1 MHPPFGF
8 ALFYLRGIAP
18 PEVKSRDIY
27 LGSIPWIILQI
38 ILVAMMIVWPG
49 MVSYWLEKPASISPG
64 AAMQQLN
71 DLVPKLDAPG
81 GFDLG
86 PPKF

>member
-27 LGSIPWIILQI
+27 LGALPWVGMQI
-38 ILVAMMIVWPG
+38 ILVIIVIYWPG
-49 MVSYWLEKPASISPG
+49 LVTYWIDNTAVDTSNVKIEIPQIEMPAMP
-64 AAMQQLN
+64 
-71 DLVPKLDAPG
+71 D
-81 GFDLG
+81 FG
-86 PPKF
+86 PPK